1 MSRHIMCPGFWMIRS
16 ISIVLLLGAFLLSF
30 PAGPLSA
37 DEKTAPEK
45 NLIIIGRSSLRPPL
59 AQHLGALLESHKT
72 PMNVEEGPFGAK
84 TLDQM
89 LSSRKVWDFVIMD
102 AWQFKRGGTDAPGFP
117 DA

>member
-37 DEKTAPEK
+37 DEKTPREK

-59 AQHLGALLESHKT
+59 AQHLEALIESHET
-72 PMNVEEGPFGAK
+72 PMNVEEGHFGAK
-84 TLDQM
+84 HVDQM
-89 LSSRKVWDFVIMD
+89 LNARRDWDYVIMD
-102 AWQFKRGGTDAPGFP
+102 A
-117 DA
+117 